1 MDFDK
6 LRSMSR
12 TNRNA
17 LAKAKAA
24 PKSGST
30 DYLDPNY
37 ASIAKN
43 RNKMKPATKVGRGSE
58 VVKYGR
64 REATEGVG
72 AGKYSDMN
80 LKAARK
86 LMGPAKNR
94 KDGIERIMKGMK
106 VSVKQATRFHDDV
119 MKADMKS
126 ENSQVDELTL
136 KKMAAYA
143 KANMASADRNK
154 QAAAAAK
161 LRGDKAAYTRAQ
173 DKRFNRAKGGNMY
186 TMKAL
191 GNYAKVPF
199 SDVKPRSGR
208 SANEEVQVEGYEAKV
223 SKILNKKGID
233 HHWKNGKVYV
243 AKRDVKKAEKRLSKK
258 AGPGL
263 GTAVRMIPDIVGEDV
278 RFDLHIYEMTYED
291 IRNN

>member
-1 MDFDK
+1 MDFNK

-43 RNKMKPATKVGRGSE
+43 KNKMKPATKVGRGSE

-64 REATEGVG
+64 KEATEGVIMDP
-72 AGKYSDMN
+72 DMK
-80 LKAARK
+80 KARS
-86 LMGPAKNR
+86 LMSPAKNR
-94 KDGIERIMKGMK
+94 EDGIQRIMKGMNISK
-106 VSVKQATRFHDDV
+106 AKATKMHDGV
-119 MKADMKS
+119 MKSYGFKP
-126 ENSQVDELTL
+126 ENTQVDELTL

-143 KANMASADRNK
+143 KANMASAERNK
-154 QAAAAAK
+154 NAAAAAK
-161 LRGDKAAYTRAQ
+161 LRGDKAAYKTAQ

-208 SANEEVQVEGYEAKV
+208 PANEEVQVEGYEAKV

-243 AKRDVKKAEKRLSKK
+243 AKRDVKKAEKKLSKK